1 MWLITLTDTE
11 DRHVS
16 FHARVSGQPYVSRG
30 YPVIPTDVVNNQGN
44 AFDPTTGKFTVP
56 VNGTYFFAA
65 TTSSGTRRGV
75 ANAEIVVDGTM
86 ICRIQ
91 FSVNYEI
98 GSCQAVTSLHIGQV
112 VWLRCFGGTYYFNG
126 PATTLTG
133 FLIS

>member
-1 MWLITLTDTE
+1 M
-11 DRHVS
+11 V
-16 FHARVSGQPYVSRG
+16 
-30 YPVIPTDVVNNQGN
+30 PTNVVNNQGN
-44 AFDPTTGKFTVP
+44 AFDPTTGQFTVP

-98 GSCQAVTSLHIGQV
+98 GSCQAVSSLHMGQV
-112 VWLRCFGGTYYFNG
+112 VWLRCYRGSYYFSG
-126 PATTLTG
+126 SATSLTG

>member
-16 FHARVSGQPYVSRG
+16 FYARVSGQPYVNDG
-30 YPVIPTDVVNNQGN
+30 YPVVPTNVVNNQGN
-44 AFDPTTGKFTVP
+44 AFDPTTGQFTVP

-65 TTSSGTRRGV
+65 TTSSRSSFH
-75 ANAEIVVDGTM
+75 ANAEIVVDGIM

-91 FSVNYEI
+91 SSINYEI
-98 GSCQAVTSLHIGQV
+98 GSCQAVTSLHMGQV
-112 VWLRCFGGTYYFNG
+112 VWLRCYRGSYYFSG
-126 PATTLTG
+126 SATSLTG

>member
-30 YPVIPTDVVNNQGN
+30 YPVIPTDVVNNHGN
-44 AFDPTTGKFTVP
+44 AFDPTTGKFTAP

-65 TTSSGTRRGV
+65 TTWSRSSFH
-75 ANAEIVVDGTM
+75 ANAEIVVDGIM

-91 FSVNYEI
+91 SSINYEI
-98 GSCQAVTSLHIGQV
+98 GSCQAVTSLHMGQV
-112 VWLRCFGGTYYFNG
+112 VWLRCYGGTYYFNG

>member
-16 FHARVSGQPYVSRG
+16 FYARVSGQPYVSSG
-30 YPVIPTDVVNNQGN
+30 NPVIPADVVNNQGN

-65 TTSSGTRRGV
+65 TTSSGTSSTY

-86 ICRIQ
+86 ICTIKS
-91 FSVNYEI
+91 SVNYEI
-98 GSCQAVTSLHIGQV
+98 GSCHAVTSLHMGQV
-112 VWLRCFGGTYYFNG
+112 VWLRCYRGSYYFSG
-126 PATTLTG
+126 SATSLTG